1 MANPFMNNKEYN
13 KEYNKIIINIL
24 IFIVFFLPII
34 ISLYLALFNFA
45 LNAGQISALFYMF
58 LIGSTV
64 LFITNMPEL

>member
-1 MANPFMNNKEYN
+1 MANPFINDK
-13 KEYNKIIINIL
+13 KHNKIIINIV

-34 ISLYLALFNFA
+34 ISLYLALFNFKF
-45 LNAGQISALFYMF
+45 NSGQISALFYMF